1 MRTAPATEAAGLEP
15 EPWHDEVT
23 IVVTAGTGSL
33 DYYAQKLAECLPVR
47 KLVVDTSARSGDLF
61 GHPLLSAAAFRRLR
75 SDRTL
80 VRTLRA
86 VDGALHL
93 PNHHLG
99 RYGIRLSRPYV
110 LTVHDLI
117 RLFDRERASPL
128 ISKPNTRDRLYLRL
142 DRAGIRRAAA
152 IVAPSQ
158 ATKRDLV
165 RHLHIPEERITV
177 VYAGVDHDVFRP
189 VEQRVLAEPYVL
201 VVGSEHPRKNLAT
214 LFRSFAYLK
223 DGARFADLK
232 LVKVGSP
239 GSGEA
244 PFRTQTVRAARDAGV
259 EDDVVFVERLERDQL
274 AAWYS
279 GAECFVLPSL
289 YEGFGLPPVEA
300 MACGCPVIVSNVTS
314 LPEVAGGAA
323 LLVDPHDERALADAM
338 EAVLTDRELRADLRE
353 RGLARTAEF
362 SWVRAARETLAVYDR
377 VL

>member
-1 MRTAPATEAAGLEP
+1 LRTAPATDDPGLAP
-15 EPWHDEVT
+15 EPWHDAVT

-33 DYYAQKLAECLPVR
+33 DYYAQKLAEHLPVR
-47 KLVVDTSARSGDLF
+47 KLVVDTAARSGDLF
-61 GHPLLSAAAFRRLR
+61 GHPLLSAAALRRLR
-75 SDRTL
+75 TDRTL

-86 VDGALHL
+86 VDGVLHL

-99 RYGIRLSRPYV
+99 RYGTRLSRPYV

-117 RLFDRERASPL
+117 RLFDRDRASPL
-128 ISKPNTRDRLYLRL
+128 ISRPNTRDRLYLRL

-165 RHLHIPEERITV
+165 RHLEIPEERITV
-177 VYAGVDHDVFRP
+177 VHAGVDHDVFRP
-189 VEQRVLAEPYVL
+189 VEQRAFREPYVL

-214 LFRSFAYLK
+214 LFRAFARLK
-223 DGARFADLK
+223 GDARFADLK

-244 PFRTQTVRAARDAGV
+244 PFRAQTVRAVREAGV
-259 EDDVVFVERLERDQL
+259 EDDVVFVGRREGDDL
-274 AAWYS
+274 AACYS

-289 YEGFGLPPVEA
+289 YEGFGLPLVEA

-323 LLVDPHDERALADAM
+323 LLVDPDDARELADAM
-338 EAVLTDRELRADLRE
+338 DAVLTDRVLRADLRE
-353 RGLARTAEF
+353 RGLARAAEF
-362 SWVRAARETLAVYDR
+362 SWARAARETLAVYAR

>member
-1 MRTAPATEAAGLEP
+1 MRTAPVTDDPGLVP

-61 GHPLLSAAAFRRLR
+61 GHPLLGAAALRRLR
-75 SDRTL
+75 SDRTV

-86 VDGALHL
+86 VDGVLHL

-99 RYGIRLSRPYV
+99 RYGTRLSRPYV

-158 ATKRDLV
+158 ATKHELV
-165 RHLHIPEERITV
+165 RHLDIPEERITV

-189 VEQRVLAEPYVL
+189 VEQRVLPEPYVL

-214 LFRSFAYLK
+214 LFRAFAHLK
-223 DGARFADLK
+223 AGARFADLK
-232 LVKVGSP
+232 LVKVGPP

-244 PFRTQTVRAARDAGV
+244 PFRAQTVRAARDAGV
-259 EDDVVFVERLERDQL
+259 EDDVVFVDRLQGDEL
-274 AAWYS
+274 AACYS

-338 EAVLTDRELRADLRE
+338 EAVLTDRELRAVLRE
-353 RGLARTAEF
+353 RGLARAAEF